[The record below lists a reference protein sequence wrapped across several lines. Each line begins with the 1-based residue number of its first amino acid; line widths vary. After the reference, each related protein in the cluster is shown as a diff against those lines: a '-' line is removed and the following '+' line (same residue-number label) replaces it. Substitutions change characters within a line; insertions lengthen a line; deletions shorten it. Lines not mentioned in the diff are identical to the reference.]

1 MAINTLLQANITDK
15 IIGSFFAVYN
25 ELGFGFLESVY
36 ANAMLVELSRR
47 KALVKREVP
56 VEVYF
61 EGDPIGTFRLDMLVD
76 EIVLVEVKSTE
87 LLSGAAER
95 QSSTICARPKSRW
108 RCFCTLV
115 RSPGIGA
122 SSTPTRTNDSIG
134 WIRVNSACSACS
146 VIDDRS

>member
-61 EGDPIGTFRLDMLVD
+61 EGDPIGAFRLDMLVD
-76 EIVLVEVKSTE
+76 EVVLVEVKSTE

-95 QSSTICARPKSRW
+95 QVLNYLRATKIEVGMLLHFGPKPRYRRFVYS
-108 RCFCTLV
+108 
-115 RSPGIGA
+115 
-122 SSTPTRTNDSIG
+122 
-134 WIRVNSACSACS
+134 NSNKRFNRL
-146 VIDDRS
+146 DPR